1 MAFAAASGY
10 GRSPRTGKKQTDAQ
24 TQTLTQAA
32 GAQGFS
38 LRLFSGQLDA
48 DPIDA
53 QLVIWSMAAAFD
65 VASGDTNKASATSS
79 EAISRVMASHPRL

>member
-24 TQTLTQAA
+24 TSQAA

>member
-10 GRSPRTGKKQTDAQ
+10 GRSPRTGKKQTDA
-24 TQTLTQAA
+24 QTLTQAA

-48 DPIDA
+48 DPLNA